1 MSNTT
6 NSVDFSGAG
15 VALVTPFSQGS
26 IDFHALESL
35 IEHVIK
41 GGIDYLVC
49 LGTTGEASSL
59 SAMECRQVLRFTV
72 GAAAGRVPVVAGFFG
87 GNNTAQLVEM
97 VGSYDFDGV
106 AAIMSSSPAYNRPTQ
121 EGLFLHYMALQAASP
136 LPVIIYNVPS
146 RTASNVEAD
155 TVLRLAGASDKFVAV
170 KEASG
175 NLSQVMRLLKY
186 RPEHLRV
193 LSGDDL
199 LTLPIM
205 ACGGDG
211 AISVIA
217 NALPAAFAGMVH
229 AVRQGNL
236 PLAQELNASMLD
248 VHPWLYTEG
257 NPAGVKGALSL
268 LGLCSSELRLPLT
281 PLTEKSLA
289 GLRQAMQAWL

>member
-6 NSVDFSGAG
+6 NSVDFRGAG
-15 VALVTPFSQGS
+15 VALVTPFLQGR
-26 IDFHALESL
+26 IDFQALEL
-35 IEHVIK
+35 LVEHVIK

-49 LGTTGEASSL
+49 LGTTGEASAL
-59 SAMECRQVLRFTV
+59 SALECRQVLRATV
-72 GAAAGRVPVVAGFFG
+72 GAAAGRIPVVAGFFG
-87 GNNTAQLVEM
+87 GNNTSQLVAM
-97 VGSYDFDGV
+97 VEDFDFDGV
-106 AAIMSSSPAYNRPTQ
+106 AAIMSSSPAYTRPTQ
-121 EGLFLHYMALQAASP
+121 EGLFQHYMALQSASP
-136 LPVIIYNVPS
+136 LPIIIYNVPS

-155 TVLRLAGASDKFVAV
+155 TVIRLAEASNKFVAV

-175 NLSQVMRLLKY
+175 NLPQVMRLLKY
-186 RPEHLRV
+186 RPEHLLV

-229 AVRQGNL
+229 AVQQGNL
-236 PLAQELNASMLD
+236 PLAQELNTSMLD

-257 NPAGVKGALSL
+257 NPAGIKGALSL

-281 PLTEKSLA
+281 ALSEKSLA
-289 GLRQAMQAWL
+289 GLRQAMQAWV